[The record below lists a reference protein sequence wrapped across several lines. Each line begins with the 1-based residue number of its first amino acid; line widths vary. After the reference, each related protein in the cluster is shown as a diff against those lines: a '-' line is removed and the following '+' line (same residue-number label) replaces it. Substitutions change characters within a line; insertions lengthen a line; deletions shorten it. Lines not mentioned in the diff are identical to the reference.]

1 MPMLGA
7 IVLTAPLAIAGEAR
21 PWLGRIAVVALTSLL
36 LLTGVRT
43 PPLSAAN
50 HVRLDW
56 PGWQVPEAAFEAAQA
71 LASHVEPGSSV
82 LAPRA
87 VAPWIPTLHHHPV
100 PLVVRPLYLTVLANH
115 LPPRELELRIALMR
129 LVSGEG
135 RPPHADELLRD
146 AIADHE
152 ISAVCLTRK
161 ASDWRDITR
170 TLADAG
176 LQKIFRNADYEVWA
190 RAAPVAVG
198 R

>member
-1 MPMLGA
+1 M
-7 IVLTAPLAIAGEAR
+7 
-21 PWLGRIAVVALTSLL
+21 
-36 LLTGVRT
+36 
-43 PPLSAAN
+43 
-50 HVRLDW
+50 
-56 PGWQVPEAAFEAAQA
+56 
-71 LASHVEPGSSV
+71 
-82 LAPRA
+82 
-87 VAPWIPTLHHHPV
+87 
-100 PLVVRPLYLTVLANH
+100 
-115 LPPRELELRIALMR
+115 ALMR